1 MAWLSRF
8 ALLSLLVGVCALPT
22 NAKPLTFAVVP
33 QQSAKKMA
41 ETWQPLIDYV
51 SNYTGFE
58 IDFKTAKDIPT
69 FEANLADGKY
79 DIAYMNRLIC

>member
-1 MAWLSRF
+1 
-8 ALLSLLVGVCALPT
+8 
-22 NAKPLTFAVVP
+22 
-33 QQSAKKMA
+33 MA

-79 DIAYMNRLIC
+79 DIAYVNPYHFVVFNESATIPRACALTR

>member
-1 MAWLSRF
+1 MAWLSRL
-8 ALLSLLVGVCALPT
+8 ALLSLLAGVCALPT

-69 FEANLADGKY
+69 SVSYTHLTLPT
-79 DIAYMNRLIC
+79 IVCV